1 MSLELGLDTF
11 GDIANGP
18 DGAPL
23 HPATVIREVLAEG
36 ELADRLGL
44 DFFGVGEHH
53 RDDYAVSA
61 PDVLLAGLAGRTE
74 HIRLG
79 TSVTVLSS
87 DDPIRVFQR
96 FSTVD
101 AISRGRAEI
110 TVGRGSFVESFPLFG
125 LDLSDR
131 LGLDFFGVGEHHRD
145 DYAVSAPDVLLAGLA
160 GRTEHI
166 RLGTSVTVL
175 SSDDPIRVFQRFST
189 VDAISRGRAEIT
201 VGRGSFVE
209 SFPLFGLD
217 LSDYETLFEEKL
229 DLLAAVVAE
238 QPVRWEGSIRPPV
251 RVEKVMPATESG
263 HLPVWVGVG
272 GTPQSVVRAA
282 HYGFPVVIAI
292 IGGSARQFAPLADL
306 YRRALSE
313 MGRPELPVGVHS
325 PGYVAATDEQAR
337 DDFMP
342 HFLPYMN
349 KLGRERR
356 WAPMGTDQALQQLGP
371 EGAVYC
377 GSPDTVAA
385 KIVDTVRVLGL
396 SRFQLKYSFG
406 TLPHDQRMQCIRL
419 YAEEVVPRVRA
430 QLGEG

>member
-1 MSLELGLDTF
+1 MSLGPLGRLELGLDTF
-11 GDIANGP
+11 GDIALGP
-18 DGAPL
+18 GGAPL

-74 HIRLG
+74 RIRLG

-101 AISRGRAEI
+101 AISHGRAEI

-125 LDLSDR
+125 LDLS
-131 LGLDFFGVGEHHRD
+131 E
-145 DYAVSAPDVLLAGLA
+145 
-160 GRTEHI
+160 
-166 RLGTSVTVL
+166 
-175 SSDDPIRVFQRFST
+175 
-189 VDAISRGRAEIT
+189 
-201 VGRGSFVE
+201 
-209 SFPLFGLD
+209 
-217 LSDYETLFEEKL
+217 YETLFEEKL

-238 QPVRWEGSIRPPV
+238 GPVRWEGSIRPPV
-251 RVEKVMPATESG
+251 NVQQVMPATQSG

-292 IGGSARQFAPLADL
+292 IGGASRHFAPLADL
-306 YRRALSE
+306 YRQALAQL
-313 MGRPELPVGVHS
+313 GKPELPVGVHS
-325 PGYVAATDEQAR
+325 PGHVAATDEQAVEE
-337 DDFMP
+337 FMP
-342 HFLPYMN
+342 HFVPYMN
-349 KLGRERR
+349 KIGRERR
-356 WAPMGTDQALQQLGP
+356 WAPMTNEQALAQLGP
-371 EGAVYC
+371 DGAVYC
-377 GSPDTVAA
+377 GSPETVAE
-385 KIVDTVRVLGL
+385 KIVDTVKVLGV
-396 SRFQLKYSFG
+396 SRFQLKYSMG
-406 TLPHDQRMQCIRL
+406 TLPHQQRMECIRL

-430 QLGEG
+430 LLDEA

>member
-11 GDIANGP
+11 GDIAQGA
-18 DGAPL
+18 DGTPL
-23 HPATVIREVLAEG
+23 HPATVIREVLADAE
-36 ELADRLGL
+36 EVEAEA
-44 DFFGVGEHH
+44 VGEHH

-61 PDVLLAGLAGRTE
+61 PDVLLAGLATRTE
-74 HIRLG
+74 RIRLG

-101 AISRGRAEI
+101 ALSHGRAEI
-110 TVGRGSFVESFPLFG
+110 TVGRGSF
-125 LDLSDR
+125 
-131 LGLDFFGVGEHHRD
+131 
-145 DYAVSAPDVLLAGLA
+145 
-160 GRTEHI
+160 I
-166 RLGTSVTVL
+166 
-175 SSDDPIRVFQRFST
+175 
-189 VDAISRGRAEIT
+189 
-201 VGRGSFVE
+201 E

-238 QPVRWEGSIRPPV
+238 RPVSWQGSMRPPV
-251 RVEKVMPATESG
+251 DVESIMPATESG

-292 IGGSARQFAPLADL
+292 IGGSARQFVPLADL

-313 MGRPELPVGVHS
+313 MGKAVLPLGVHS

-337 DDFMP
+337 EEFLP
-342 HFLPYMN
+342 HFLPFMN

-356 WAPMGTDQALQQLGP
+356 WAPMTKEQAALQLGP
-371 EGAVYC
+371 DGAVYC
-377 GSPDTVAA
+377 GSPETVAA
-385 KIVDTVRVLGL
+385 KIVDTARVLGL

-406 TLPHDQRMQCIRL
+406 TLPHDQRMECIRL
-419 YAEEVVPRVRA
+419 YAEEVAPRVRA
-430 QLGEG
+430 LLAED

>member
-11 GDIANGP
+11 GDISV
-18 DGAPL
+18 DGEGRPL
-23 HPATVIREVLAEG
+23 HPAVVIREVLAEG

-61 PDVLLAGLAGRTE
+61 PDVLLAGLATTTE
-74 HIRLG
+74 RIRLG

-101 AISRGRAEI
+101 ALSHGRAEI
-110 TVGRGSFVESFPLFG
+110 TVGRGSF
-125 LDLSDR
+125 
-131 LGLDFFGVGEHHRD
+131 
-145 DYAVSAPDVLLAGLA
+145 
-160 GRTEHI
+160 I
-166 RLGTSVTVL
+166 
-175 SSDDPIRVFQRFST
+175 
-189 VDAISRGRAEIT
+189 
-201 VGRGSFVE
+201 E

-238 QPVRWEGSIRPPV
+238 QPVSWQGSIRPPV
-251 RVEKVMPATESG
+251 RVERIMPSTESG

-292 IGGSARQFAPLADL
+292 IGGSPRQFVPLADL
-306 YRRALSE
+306 YRRALAE
-313 MGRPELPVGVHS
+313 VGKPELPVGVHS
-325 PGYVAATDEQAR
+325 PGHVAATDEQAR
-337 DDFMP
+337 EEFLP

-356 WAPMGTDQALQQLGP
+356 WAPMTPEQAAQQLGP
-371 EGAVYC
+371 DGAVYC
-377 GSPDTVAA
+377 GSPDTVAD
-385 KIVDTVRVLGL
+385 KIVDTARVLGL

-406 TLPHDQRMQCIRL
+406 TLPHDQRMECIRL

-430 QLGEG
+430 QLGED

>member
-11 GDIANGP
+11 GDIAQGD
-18 DGAPL
+18 DGQPL
-23 HPATVIREVLAEG
+23 HPSTVIREVLAEG

-61 PDVLLAGLAGRTE
+61 PDVLLAGLATRTE
-74 HIRLG
+74 RIRLG

-101 AISRGRAEI
+101 ALSHGRAEI
-110 TVGRGSFVESFPLFG
+110 TVGRGSF
-125 LDLSDR
+125 
-131 LGLDFFGVGEHHRD
+131 
-145 DYAVSAPDVLLAGLA
+145 
-160 GRTEHI
+160 I
-166 RLGTSVTVL
+166 
-175 SSDDPIRVFQRFST
+175 
-189 VDAISRGRAEIT
+189 
-201 VGRGSFVE
+201 E

-217 LSDYETLFEEKL
+217 LSDYETLFDEKL

-238 QPVRWEGSIRPPV
+238 QPVSWQGSIRPPV
-251 RVEKVMPATESG
+251 QVERVMPSTESG

-313 MGRPELPVGVHS
+313 MGKPALPLGVHS
-325 PGYVAATDEQAR
+325 PGHIADTDEQAR
-337 DDFMP
+337 EGLWP
-342 HFLPYMN
+342 HYEVMRNRIGSERGWGPTSRAEFD
-349 KLGRERR
+349 REVAEGSLYVG
-356 WAPMGTDQALQQLGP
+356 AP
-371 EGAVYC
+371 E
-377 GSPDTVAA
+377 TVAH
-385 KIVDTVRVLGL
+385 KIAATVRALGAD
-396 SRFQLKYSFG
+396 RFDLKYSAG
-406 TLPHDQRMQCIRL
+406 TLPHEAMLRSIEL
-419 YAEEVVPRVRA
+419 YGREVMPRVRHLLQESPPAKPKA
-430 QLGEG
+430 QVAASPG

>member
-11 GDIANGP
+11 GDIAAGP
-18 DGAPL
+18 DGSPL
-23 HPATVIREVLAEG
+23 HPAVVIREVLAEG

-61 PDVLLAGLAGRTE
+61 PEVLLAGLATRTE
-74 HIRLG
+74 RIRLG

-101 AISRGRAEI
+101 ALSNGRAEI
-110 TVGRGSFVESFPLFG
+110 TVGRGSF
-125 LDLSDR
+125 
-131 LGLDFFGVGEHHRD
+131 
-145 DYAVSAPDVLLAGLA
+145 
-160 GRTEHI
+160 I
-166 RLGTSVTVL
+166 
-175 SSDDPIRVFQRFST
+175 
-189 VDAISRGRAEIT
+189 
-201 VGRGSFVE
+201 E

-217 LSDYETLFEEKL
+217 LSDYELLFEEKL

-238 QPVRWEGSIRPPV
+238 QPVSWQGSTRPPV
-251 RVEKVMPATESG
+251 QVERIMPSTESG

-292 IGGSARQFAPLADL
+292 IGGSARQFVPLADL

-313 MGRPELPVGVHS
+313 MGKPELPLGVHS
-325 PGYVAATDEQAR
+325 PGYIAATDEQAR
-337 DDFMP
+337 EEFLP

-356 WAPMGTDQALQQLGP
+356 WAPMSKEQAALQLGP
-371 EGAVYC
+371 DGAVYC

-385 KIVDTVRVLGL
+385 KIADTTRALGL

-406 TLPHDQRMQCIRL
+406 TLPHAQRMECIRL
-419 YAEEVVPRVRA
+419 YAEEVVPRVRELLA
-430 QLGEG
+430 ED

>member
-11 GDIANGP
+11 GDIALGA
-18 DGAPL
+18 DGTPL
-23 HPATVIREVLAEG
+23 HPAVVIREVLAEG

-61 PDVLLAGLAGRTE
+61 PDVLLAGLATRTE
-74 HIRLG
+74 RIRLG

-101 AISRGRAEI
+101 ALSHGRAEI
-110 TVGRGSFVESFPLFG
+110 TVGRGSF
-125 LDLSDR
+125 
-131 LGLDFFGVGEHHRD
+131 
-145 DYAVSAPDVLLAGLA
+145 
-160 GRTEHI
+160 I
-166 RLGTSVTVL
+166 
-175 SSDDPIRVFQRFST
+175 
-189 VDAISRGRAEIT
+189 
-201 VGRGSFVE
+201 E

-238 QPVRWEGSIRPPV
+238 EPVSWQGSIRPPV
-251 RVEKVMPATESG
+251 QVEHIMPSTESG
-263 HLPVWVGVG
+263 HLRVWVGVG

-292 IGGSARQFAPLADL
+292 IGGSARQFVPLADL

-313 MGRPELPVGVHS
+313 MGKPELPLGVHS
-325 PGYVAATDEQAR
+325 PGYIAATDEQAR
-337 DDFMP
+337 EEFLP

-356 WAPMGTDQALQQLGP
+356 WAPMSKEQAALQLGP
-371 EGAVYC
+371 DGAVYC
-377 GSPDTVAA
+377 GSPETVAA
-385 KIVDTVRVLGL
+385 KIADTTRALGL

-406 TLPHDQRMQCIRL
+406 TLPHAQRMECIRL
-419 YAEEVVPRVRA
+419 YAEEVVPRVRELLA
-430 QLGEG
+430 EE